1 MKTSSNTLNKYQAK
15 QISNI
20 KQHLNKQFLSI
31 KQNLRNKTGIKYSYT
46 QTSSCSLDIASCYFE
61 NLFCLSFS
69 FQKNLFLS
77 VVSLRKKG
85 RWLNITPKI
94 CCITTVGG
102 YNILGCL
109 VPLCKLWIRNEA
121 SFVGTPLEL
130 ENIFV

>member
-1 MKTSSNTLNKYQAK
+1 MKISSNTLNKYQAK
-15 QISNI
+15 QIKNI
-20 KQHLNKQFLSI
+20 TQHLNKQFLSI
-31 KQNLRNKTGIKYSYT
+31 KQHLRNKTLIKYSYT
-46 QTSSCSLDIASCYFE
+46 QTPSCSLD
-61 NLFCLSFS
+61 LFCLSFS

-109 VPLCKLWIRNEA
+109 VPLCKLWIRNEG
-121 SFVGTPLEL
+121 SIVGTPLEL